1 MSRHVEEL
9 EITDDFA
16 STMQQLSAEA
26 EKSLPV
32 DPLERIASQLGD
44 LLKEFRGVHERVGR
58 LENALGTLTDKV
70 AAVGTPLP
78 EMTARFQNLDQQLS
92 ALRESETVNHRLFDS
107 LHDELIRYRDNF
119 LHESLQKP
127 FIRDLIVLFDDLSAI
142 ASQLET
148 AGERVPR
155 QTSQNAQNTLHSL
168 LEILHRLEV
177 NEMESVDRVDRKLHK
192 VVSYEPTDFQD
203 DDGRIVMRL
212 KRGFMWRDK
221 VLRPEEV
228 VATRFE

>member
-1 MSRHVEEL
+1 M
-9 EITDDFA
+9 TDDFA

-26 EKSLPV
+26 EKALPA
-32 DPLERIASQLGD
+32 DPLTQISQQLGEVV
-44 LLKEFRGVHERVGR
+44 KEFRALNERVTR
-58 LENALGTLTDKV
+58 LEEKI
-70 AAVGTPLP
+70 AAVSAPFP
-78 EMTARFQNLDQQLS
+78 EFTARFHKLDQQLS
-92 ALRESETVNHRLFDS
+92 SLRESETVNQRLFDS

-127 FIRDLIVLFDDLSAI
+127 FIRDLLVLFDDLTAI
-142 ASQLET
+142 ASQLES
-148 AGERVPR
+148 VPSKAR
-155 QTSQNAQNTLHSL
+155 QNVENTLAAL

-177 NEMESVDRVDRKLHK
+177 TEMESLERVDRKLHK
-192 VVSYEPTDFQD
+192 VVSYEPTPFQD
-203 DDGRIVMRL
+203 EDGRIVMRL